1 MKIGLKETL
10 VDLRKKL
17 AINDY
22 GGFRNKAAEKGARKL
37 DFQLGVNTRSLIL
50 RSFRMAGCSS
60 PNQILTKPVALSV
73 SLQSDWDNHKVKF

>member
-37 DFQLGVNTRSLIL
+37 DFQLGVKHKKPDPPE
-50 RSFRMAGCSS
+50 F
-60 PNQILTKPVALSV
+60 PNGWLFKP
-73 SLQSDWDNHKVKF
+73 